1 MAVRITHP
9 KSGQQV
15 VVCGAELAD
24 GKICMHRPVQGRTRC
39 KIHGGHALR
48 GEKSN
53 LSTNREYPKYSKD
66 LRRDI
71 LLKYY
76 TALESGQLLTQSNEI
91 ALYDARISVLLRQAS
106 QGKDT
111 LEMLVAL
118 KEIRETVYSLIDGV
132 KQSGEP
138 EVVVDQG
145 VLRTI
150 GSSINQLVGELTNER
165 KKWEEVYQVVE
176 NRRKLVESERKA
188 IIDSQRMMTE
198 SQALVLVAA
207 LVNIIR
213 KHVLDADTRNAISA
227 EFVQLS
233 SYTHSGELESQSLS
247 ASPFGV

>member
-1 MAVRITHP
+1 MAVRVTHP
-9 KSGQQV
+9 TSGKQV
-15 VVCGAELAD
+15 IVCGANLGD
-24 GKICMHRPVQGRTRC
+24 GKVCMHRPAQGRTRC
-39 KIHGGHALR
+39 KHHGGHLPR
-48 GEKSN
+48 GEEHYRYN
-53 LSTNREYPKYSKD
+53 EGKYSKD

-76 TALESGQLLTQSNEI
+76 TALESGKLLTQSDEI

-106 QGKDT
+106 MGRDT
-111 LEMLVAL
+111 LEMLVSL
-118 KEIRETVYSLIDGV
+118 REIKETVFSLVGGV
-132 KQSGEP
+132 KQSDEQK
-138 EVVVDQG
+138 VVVDQG
-145 VLRTI
+145 VLRSI
-150 GSSINQLVGELTNER
+150 GSSINTLIDELTNER

-176 NRRKLVESERKA
+176 NRRKLVESERRA

-233 SYTHSGELESQSLS
+233 SYANSGELESRSGS
-247 ASPFGV
+247 ASPFEV